1 MMRRLSLST
10 LLIGLNAGLVLIAVV
25 AVAVAAVGLIERFA
39 EEQALARVNLA
50 GASAQE
56 AVERSARDVAT
67 SAHLLAERPTVK
79 RLMGEA
85 DVAGLTA
92 FLDRFR
98 GTSHL
103 SGVVI
108 FAGGRIVAIGGAPL
122 PWVEIARRAG
132 SEGITSLIRLPNGS
146 LLLAAAS
153 PLAATPGSS
162 AAAAL
167 ILDQAFTR
175 QAEAQV
181 GSPVTILDPELAL
194 AVPDD
199 PRTPLRSE
207 VLATGEPGS
216 GLLKKADRYLSVRPL
231 RFTSGAVTALVETEL
246 PRNAVAGSLAR
257 LVRNLFLLTLLVAA
271 LATLSGWAVSL
282 RLTRP
287 VAALT
292 AAAARIGRG
301 DLSTPGPRVPGAE
314 LGTLA
319 STMEEMRRRLLRVT
333 SELRRRQAEGEA
345 ILGGITEGVFSVDRD
360 RRITYLNP
368 QTAAL
373 LGIRR
378 EEALGRF
385 CGDVLKPRG
394 SREHDGL
401 RPCEESCP
409 ILHARFRGGASATEY
424 LQLADGGVRAVV
436 IASAPSAEEQQFQV
450 MRDETDV
457 EAARRQRDAV
467 LANISHEFRTP
478 LSAQLASIELLRD
491 RLLQA
496 PGGLEGQT
504 RDLVLS
510 LERGSLR
517 LTQLIDNLLESVRI
531 ESGQDSI
538 RSRPVALDEV
548 IEEAMEMTAP
558 LLAQRGQS
566 IEVDLPYPL
575 PLVPGDAPRLIQV
588 FVNLLANA
596 HKFGPAGSTVH
607 VGGAVGEGTVCLWVE
622 DEGPGFPVDSGGS
635 VLFDRFVRRAGGGE
649 EPETG
654 GMGLG
659 LWIVRSIVERHGG
672 EVMASLG
679 TDGKGTSMKVSLPRR
694 PAMEGTA
701 A

>member
-1 MMRRLSLST
+1 MRRLSLST
-10 LLIGLNAGLVLIAVV
+10 LLIGLNAGLVLLAVV
-25 AVAVAAVGLIERFA
+25 AVAMAAVGLIERFA

-79 RLMGEA
+79 RLLAEG
-85 DVAGLTA
+85 DVAGMTA

-108 FAGGRIVAIGGAPL
+108 FSKGRSFAAGGIPL
-122 PWVEIARRAG
+122 PWEDIARRAG
-132 SEGITSLIRLPNGS
+132 TEGSSTLTRLPNGS

-153 PLAATPGSS
+153 PLTATPEAS

-167 ILDQAFTR
+167 VLDQSFAR
-175 QAEAQV
+175 QVSAQV
-181 GSPVTILDPELAL
+181 GLPVRILDP
-194 AVPDD
+194 DQ
-199 PRTPLRSE
+199 
-207 VLATGEPGS
+207 ATEPG
-216 GLLKKADRYLSVRPL
+216 LLRKGDHYISVRPL
-231 RFTSGAVTALVETEL
+231 RSASGTVMAKVQTEL
-246 PRNAVAGSLAR
+246 PGDAVSGSLAR

-271 LATLSGWAVSL
+271 LATLSGWAVSR

-287 VAALT
+287 VEALT

-301 DLSTPGPRVPGAE
+301 DLSTPGPRAPGAE

-319 STMEEMRRRLLRVT
+319 ATMEEMRRRLLQLT

-345 ILGGITEGVFSVDRD
+345 ILTGISEGVFSVDRD

-373 LGIRR
+373 LGIRPD
-378 EEALGRF
+378 EALGRF
-385 CGDVLKPRG
+385 CGDVLNPRG
-394 SREHDGL
+394 ADGL
-401 RPCEESCP
+401 RPCEQSCP
-409 ILHARFRGGASATEY
+409 ILHARFRGGASATET
-424 LQLADGGVRAVV
+424 LQLRAGGERAVV
-436 IASAPSAEEQQFQV
+436 IASSPPTEEQQFQV

-491 RLLQA
+491 RLLQS
-496 PGGLEGQT
+496 PGGLDEET

-517 LTQLIDNLLESVRI
+517 LTQLIDNLLEGVRI
-531 ESGQDSI
+531 DSGQGSI

-548 IEEAMEMTAP
+548 VEEAVEMTAP

-566 IEVDLPYPL
+566 IELDLPYPL
-575 PLVPGDAPRLIQV
+575 PVVQGDAPRLIQV

-596 HKFGPAGSTVH
+596 QKFGPTGSLVR
-607 VGGAVGEGTVCLWVE
+607 VGGAVKDGAVHLWVE
-622 DEGPGFPVDSGGS
+622 DEGPGFPGESGGS
-635 VLFDRFVRRAGGGE
+635 VLFDRFVRREGVGE

-672 EVMASLG
+672 EVVTGPGAGGRG
-679 TDGKGTSMKVSLPRR
+679 TRMTVVLPRKL
-694 PAMEGTA
+694 ALEGA
-701 A
+701 AA

>member
-1 MMRRLSLST
+1 MKRRLSLST

-25 AVAVAAVGLIERFA
+25 AVAMAAVGLIERFA
-39 EEQALARVNLA
+39 EEQALARVSLA

-79 RLMGEA
+79 RLLAEG
-85 DVAGLTA
+85 DVAGMTA

-108 FAGGRIVAIGGAPL
+108 YSKGRVFARGGAPL
-122 PWVEIARRAG
+122 PWEEIARHAG
-132 SEGITSLIRLPNGS
+132 SEGSSTLSRLPDGS
-146 LLLAAAS
+146 LLFAAAS
-153 PLAATPGSS
+153 PLAATAEAS

-167 ILDQAFTR
+167 VLDPPFVR
-175 QAEAQV
+175 QIKAQV
-181 GSPVTILDPELAL
+181 GLPVTILDPDQA
-194 AVPDD
+194 
-199 PRTPLRSE
+199 SE
-207 VLATGEPGS
+207 P
-216 GLLKKADRYLSVRPL
+216 GLLKKADRYVSVRPL
-231 RFTSGAVTALVETEL
+231 RSASGAVTAMVETEL
-246 PRNAVAGSLAR
+246 PGDAVSSSLAR

-271 LATLSGWAVSL
+271 LATFSGWAVSR

-301 DLSTPGPRVPGAE
+301 DLSTPAPRAPGAE

-319 STMEEMRRRLLRVT
+319 VTMEEMRRKLLQLT

-345 ILGGITEGVFSVDRD
+345 ILTGITEGVFSVDRD

-385 CGDVLKPRG
+385 CGDVLNPRG
-394 SREHDGL
+394 PDGL

-409 ILHARFRGGASATEY
+409 ILHARFRGGAGATET
-424 LQLADGGVRAVV
+424 LQLRDGGLRAVV
-436 IASAPSAEEQQFQV
+436 IASAPPTEDQQFQV
-450 MRDETDV
+450 VRDETDV

-491 RLLQA
+491 RLLQS
-496 PGGLEGQT
+496 PGGLEGET

-548 IEEAMEMTAP
+548 IEEAVEMTAP

-566 IEVDLPYPL
+566 IEADLPYPL
-575 PLVPGDAPRLIQV
+575 PAVQGDAPRLTQV

-596 HKFGPAGSTVH
+596 QKFGPAGSTVH
-607 VGGAVGEGTVCLWVE
+607 VGGAVEDGTVCLWVE
-622 DEGPGFPVDSGGS
+622 DEGPGFPAESGGS
-635 VLFDRFVRRAGGGE
+635 ALFDRFVRRAGAGE

-672 EVMASLG
+672 EVAAGPG
-679 TDGKGTSMKVSLPRR
+679 TGGRGTRMRIVLPRKL
-694 PAMEGTA
+694 AAEETA

>member
-25 AVAVAAVGLIERFA
+25 AVAMAAVGLIERFA

-79 RLMGEA
+79 RLLGEG
-85 DVAGLTA
+85 DVPAMRV

-98 GTSHL
+98 GTSNL
-103 SGVVI
+103 SGVAIFSQGRI
-108 FAGGRIVAIGGAPL
+108 FALGGETL
-122 PWVEIARRAG
+122 PWEEIARRAG
-132 SEGITSLIRLPNGS
+132 SEGITTLTRLPDGK
-146 LLLAAAS
+146 LLLAAVS
-153 PLAATPGSS
+153 PLVSSSDS
-162 AAAAL
+162 AAASAL
-167 ILDQAFTR
+167 VLDAPFAR
-175 QAEAQV
+175 QIETQV
-181 GSPVTILDPELAL
+181 RLPVTILDPERAL
-194 AVPDD
+194 ENTDD
-199 PRTPLRSE
+199 PRVPLRAE
-207 VLATGEPGS
+207 VLASGKPGS
-216 GLLKKADRYLSVRPL
+216 QLLKKANRYLSVRPL
-231 RFTSGAVTALVETEL
+231 RAPSGAVVALVETAL
-246 PRNAVAGSLAR
+246 PGKTVSGSLTR

-271 LATLSGWAVSL
+271 LATLSGWAVSR

-287 VAALT
+287 VEALT

-301 DLSTPGPRVPGAE
+301 DLSTPAPRAPGAE

-319 STMEEMRRRLLRVT
+319 ATMEEMRRRLLQLT

-345 ILGGITEGVFSVDRD
+345 ILTGITEGVFSVDRD

-378 EEALGRF
+378 EDALGRF
-385 CGDVLKPRG
+385 CGDVLNPRG
-394 SREHDGL
+394 SREQDGM
-401 RPCEESCP
+401 RPCDESCP

-424 LQLADGGVRAVV
+424 LQLRDGGLRAVV
-436 IASAPSAEEQQFQV
+436 IASAPPAEEQQFQV

-491 RLLQA
+491 RLLQS
-496 PGGLEGQT
+496 PGGLEGET

-548 IEEAMEMTAP
+548 LEEAVEMTAP

-566 IEVDLPYPL
+566 IEVELPYPL
-575 PLVPGDAPRLIQV
+575 PEVLGDAPRLVQV

-596 HKFGPAGSTVH
+596 HKFGPTGSTVH
-607 VGGAVGEGTVCLWVE
+607 VGGAVKEGTVCLWVE
-622 DEGPGFPVDSGGS
+622 DEGPGFPDESGGA
-635 VLFDRFVRRAGGGE
+635 LFDRFVRRAGEGE

-659 LWIVRSIVERHGG
+659 LWIVRSIVERHRG
-672 EVMASLG
+672 EVTASLG
-679 TDGKGTSMKVSLPRR
+679 TGGRGARMTVALPRKL
-694 PAMEGTA
+694 ALEGTA

>member
-1 MMRRLSLST
+1 MRRLSLST

-25 AVAVAAVGLIERFA
+25 AVAMGAVGLIGHFA

-79 RLMGEA
+79 RLLGEG
-85 DVAGLTA
+85 DVAGMRA

-108 FAGGRIVAIGGAPL
+108 FSQGHVFALGGESL
-122 PWVEIARRAG
+122 PWEEIARRADADG
-132 SEGITSLIRLPNGS
+132 SSTLIRLPDGP

-153 PLAATPGSS
+153 PLAATAEAS

-167 ILDQAFTR
+167 VLDPPFAR
-175 QAEAQV
+175 QVEAQV
-181 GSPVTILDPELAL
+181 GLPVRILDPDKAL
-194 AVPDD
+194 PNPKD
-199 PRTPLRSE
+199 PRMPLRAE
-207 VLATGEPGS
+207 VLATEEPSS
-216 GLLKKADRYLSVRPL
+216 GRLKTADRYVSVRPL
-231 RFTSGAVTALVETEL
+231 RSSSGAVAALVETEL
-246 PRNAVAGSLAR
+246 PADAVAGSLTR

-271 LATLSGWAVSL
+271 LATISGWAVSR

-287 VAALT
+287 VVALT

-301 DLSTPGPRVPGAE
+301 DLSTPAPRAPGAE

-319 STMEEMRRRLLRVT
+319 ATMEEMRRRLLQLT

-345 ILGGITEGVFSVDRD
+345 ILTGITEGVFSVDRD

-378 EEALGRF
+378 EDALGCF
-385 CGDVLKPRG
+385 CGDVLNPRG
-394 SREHDGL
+394 SREHDGM
-401 RPCEESCP
+401 RPCDESCP
-409 ILHARFRGGASATEY
+409 ILHARFRGGTSVTEY
-424 LQLADGGVRAVV
+424 LQLRDGGLRAVV
-436 IASAPSAEEQQFQV
+436 IASAPPTDEQQFQV

-457 EAARRQRDAV
+457 ETARRQRDAV

-491 RLLQA
+491 RLLQS
-496 PGGLEGQT
+496 PEGLEGET

-548 IEEAMEMTAP
+548 LEEAVEMTAP

-566 IEVDLPYPL
+566 IEVELPYPL
-575 PLVPGDAPRLIQV
+575 PEVLGDAPRLVQV

-596 HKFGPAGSTVH
+596 HKFGPTDSTVH
-607 VGGAVGEGTVCLWVE
+607 VGGAVNEETVCLWVE
-622 DEGPGFPVDSGGS
+622 DEGPGFPDESGGA
-635 VLFDRFVRRAGGGE
+635 LFDRFVRRAGVGE

-672 EVMASLG
+672 EVTAGLG
-679 TDGKGTSMKVSLPRR
+679 TGGRGARMKVALPRQL
-694 PAMEGTA
+694 ALKGTA

>member
-1 MMRRLSLST
+1 MRRLSLST

-25 AVAVAAVGLIERFA
+25 AVAMAAVGLIGRFA

-79 RLMGEA
+79 RLLGEG
-85 DVAGLTA
+85 DVPGMRA

-108 FAGGRIVAIGGAPL
+108 FSQGHVFALGGEAL
-122 PWVEIARRAG
+122 PWEEIDRRAG
-132 SEGITSLIRLPNGS
+132 ADGSSTLIRLPDGS

-153 PLAATPGSS
+153 PLAATAEAS

-167 ILDQAFTR
+167 VFDPPFAR
-175 QAEAQV
+175 QVEAQV
-181 GSPVTILDPELAL
+181 GLPVHILDPDKVQAKPE
-194 AVPDD
+194 D
-199 PRTPLRSE
+199 PRMPLRAE
-207 VLATGEPGS
+207 VLATAKPGS
-216 GLLKKADRYLSVRPL
+216 GLLKKADRYFSVRPL
-231 RFTSGAVTALVETEL
+231 RSSSGAVAALVETEL
-246 PRNAVAGSLAR
+246 PADAVAGSLTR
-257 LVRNLFLLTLLVAA
+257 LVRNLLLLALLVAA
-271 LATLSGWAVSL
+271 LATLSGWAVSR

-287 VAALT
+287 VEALT

-301 DLSTPGPRVPGAE
+301 DLSTPAPRAPGAE

-319 STMEEMRRRLLRVT
+319 ATMEEMRRRLLQLT

-345 ILGGITEGVFSVDRD
+345 ILTGITEGVFSVDRD

-378 EEALGRF
+378 EDALGRF
-385 CGDVLKPRG
+385 CGDVLNPRG
-394 SREHDGL
+394 SREQGGM
-401 RPCEESCP
+401 RPCDESCP

-424 LQLADGGVRAVV
+424 LQLRNGGLRAVV
-436 IASAPSAEEQQFQV
+436 IASAPPAEEQQFQV

-457 EAARRQRDAV
+457 EAARRQRDIV

-491 RLLQA
+491 RLIQS
-496 PGGLEGQT
+496 PGGLEGET

-548 IEEAMEMTAP
+548 LEEAVEMTAP
-558 LLAQRGQS
+558 LLAQRGQA
-566 IEVDLPYPL
+566 IEVELPYPL
-575 PLVPGDAPRLIQV
+575 PEVLGDAPRLVQV

-596 HKFGPAGSTVH
+596 HKFGPTGSTVH
-607 VGGAVGEGTVCLWVE
+607 VGGAVNEGMVCLWVE
-622 DEGPGFPVDSGGS
+622 DEGPGFPEESGGA
-635 VLFDRFVRRAGGGE
+635 LFDRFVRRAGEGE

-672 EVMASLG
+672 EVAADPG
-679 TDGKGTSMKVSLPRR
+679 AGGKGTRMKVVLPRQQ
-694 PAMEGTA
+694 AVEDTA